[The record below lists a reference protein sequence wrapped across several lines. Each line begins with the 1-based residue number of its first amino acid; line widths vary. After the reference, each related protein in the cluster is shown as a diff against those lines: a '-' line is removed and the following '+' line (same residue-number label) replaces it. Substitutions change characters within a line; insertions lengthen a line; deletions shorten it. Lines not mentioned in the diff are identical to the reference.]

1 MGLYHVGSVDAQ
13 VRCEFAMRWTKEDRK
28 AAMPSSR
35 SITSTSTVSLS
46 TSTMCY
52 SMPEHIVCG
61 IYHNPAKPQFTIN
74 QTRPQ
79 QFVDDKSLGRM
90 ILAHQAP
97 LGAGQDILNLWFL
110 GYMVRCS
117 KVPSTLR
124 SRCGQGNR
132 KWCRDDESLVSFAG
146 GTAAALVCVEPMRP
160 DPHARWCRE
169 GARKRASLPDLGP
182 FTVSVSNGV
191 STTGLD
197 HLTLGT
203 TPSRRCSLGLIY
215 RELPI

>member
-61 IYHNPAKPQFTIN
+61 IYHNPAEPQFTIK

-110 GYMVRCS
+110 GYTELCFFRICKGVLRVCPRFAWNDLLALMAKLLRVVRH
-117 KVPSTLR
+117 PTFALWPRR
-124 SRCGQGNR
+124 SQV
-132 KWCRDDESLVSFAG
+132 VSG
-146 GTAAALVCVEPMRP
+146 
-160 DPHARWCRE
+160 
-169 GARKRASLPDLGP
+169 
-182 FTVSVSNGV
+182 
-191 STTGLD
+191 
-197 HLTLGT
+197 
-203 TPSRRCSLGLIY
+203 
-215 RELPI
+215 